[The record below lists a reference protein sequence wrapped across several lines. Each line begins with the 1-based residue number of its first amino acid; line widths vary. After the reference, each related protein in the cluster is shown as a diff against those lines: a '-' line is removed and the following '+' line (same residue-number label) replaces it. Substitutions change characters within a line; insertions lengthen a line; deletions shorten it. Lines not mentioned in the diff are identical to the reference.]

1 MFIIS
6 FAIFVFVLTVFEN
19 VFLALLLLILL
30 LLWHSIVKKFRNTAR
45 TSLLIT
51 LAFLI
56 SILSIF
62 VKNYKYDQDIKS
74 LPNVEWRISRD
85 MDWPVWKY
93 FVGTGIVS
101 DIYSYQ
107 KYVFQDNAGREY
119 FLISSRKFEI
129 WDILWLNWRVDLA
142 YTGAGN
148 IFDFQKQWND
158 FVSKPNLSW
167 LFDYEFNYSKW
178 LMMKGFY
185 GTIYGQSY
193 LVFKDECEYHNFADD
208 VFETEDFLPPSS
220 FAPNFPQ
227 GKNVSLVAQIY
238 PPFLAPLHSLSGT
251 KGLKKSLYPPVAPQ
265 YCGAVRGEQLPLIK
279 GDNFSGK
286 GNDENLHSLS
296 EQNCKSK
303 ISFIQKIRKGLQKM
317 VVSAY
322 GENKQAGLILWMLVW
337 DRSQIPPDD
346 YQWFVKSWLV
356 HIIAVSWW
364 NIIMIVVFLWAILF
378 FLPFYVRNAVI
389 LLTIILYSMI
399 CWLDSSVF
407 RATVMWWLGMLAL
420 FWWKEINIWRAMS
433 TAFIV
438 MLIINPYFLAYDV
451 GFLLSFSAIIGII
464 YFWKLIENCASYFKK
479 QWADNENQT
488 TITSKKKKNLFKTWF
503 QKFLK
508 EFVTPT
514 VGATIGVLPVM
525 LFFMGTTNL
534 TWIIANFLVVPI
546 VAVVMIY
553 GFISTVL
560 FQVLP
565 WEIRLWPENLLL
577 NYIYF
582 MSELA
587 QRFGVYLHAEG
598 SWIKYVLLGLFIV
611 WLVLVRMRR

>member
-1 MFIIS
+1 AS
-6 FAIFVFVLTVFEN
+6 SSPLIFQEGNPRTSSLASSSQFVSSSMIKDPTTLTV
-19 VFLALLLLILL
+19 
-30 LLWHSIVKKFRNTAR
+30 
-45 TSLLIT
+45 
-51 LAFLI
+51 
-56 SILSIF
+56 
-62 VKNYKYDQDIKS
+62 
-74 LPNVEWRISRD
+74 
-85 MDWPVWKY
+85 
-93 FVGTGIVS
+93 
-101 DIYSYQ
+101 
-107 KYVFQDNAGREY
+107 
-119 FLISSRKFEI
+119 
-129 WDILWLNWRVDLA
+129 
-142 YTGAGN
+142 
-148 IFDFQKQWND
+148 
-158 FVSKPNLSW
+158 
-167 LFDYEFNYSKW
+167 NYSPP
-178 LMMKGFY
+178 GGQVEDGHCFY
-185 GTIYGQSY
+185 S
-193 LVFKDECEYHNFADD
+193 K
-208 VFETEDFLPPSS
+208 EDSS
-220 FAPNFPQ
+220 
-227 GKNVSLVAQIY
+227 
-238 PPFLAPLHSLSGT
+238 
-251 KGLKKSLYPPVAPQ
+251 
-265 YCGAVRGEQLPLIK
+265 
-279 GDNFSGK
+279 
-286 GNDENLHSLS
+286 S

-322 GENKQAGLILWMLVW
+322 GENKQAGLILGMLVG

-346 YQWFVKSWLV
+346 YQGFVKSGLV
-356 HIIAVSWW
+356 HIIAVSGG
-364 NIIMIVVFLWAILF
+364 NIIMIVVFLGAILF

-399 CWLDSSVF
+399 CGLDSSVF
-407 RATVMWWLGMLAL
+407 RATVMGGLGMLAL
-420 FWWKEINIWRAMS
+420 FWGKEINIWRAMS

-464 YFWKLIENCASYFKK
+464 YFGKLIENCASYFKK
-479 QWADNENQT
+479 QGADNENQT
-488 TITSKKKKNLFKTWF
+488 TITSKKKKNLFKTGF

-534 TWIIANFLVVPI
+534 TGIIANFLVVPI

-565 WEIRLWPENLLL
+565 WEIRLWPEKLLL

>member
-148 IFDFQKQWND
+148 VFDFQKQWND

-208 VFETEDFLPPSS
+208 EMMSDNHPGANNWPRELSRGQQHPGGQAEDGNGFYSKEDSS
-220 FAPNFPQ
+220 
-227 GKNVSLVAQIY
+227 
-238 PPFLAPLHSLSGT
+238 
-251 KGLKKSLYPPVAPQ
+251 
-265 YCGAVRGEQLPLIK
+265 
-279 GDNFSGK
+279 
-286 GNDENLHSLS
+286 S

-464 YFWKLIENCASYFKK
+464 YFWKLIENCANYFKK

-565 WEIRLWPENLLL
+565 WEIRLWPEKLLL

-598 SWIKYVLLGLFIV
+598 SWVKYVLLGLFIV